1 MKGKIHRA
9 TVTDADLNYEGSL
22 TVDMDLVD
30 AAGMRVYEKVSVVNV
45 NNGARFETYII
56 EGKRGSGEICLYGA
70 AARLGMN
77 GDKIII
83 ITYAQVE
90 EKELASDYT
99 PKVVHVDVKN
109 RKRLILPKNNIP
121 YLSSGFLRPI

>member
-1 MKGKIHRA
+1 MQITVMKGKIHRA

-56 EGKRGSGEICLYGA
+56 EGKRGSGEICLNGA
-70 AARLGMN
+70 AARLGMK
-77 GDKIII
+77 GDKVII

-90 EKELASDYT
+90 EKELPPNYT
-99 PKVVHVDVKN
+99 PKVVHVDENN
-109 RKRLILPKNNIP
+109 RKR
-121 YLSSGFLRPI
+121 

>member
-56 EGKRGSGEICLYGA
+56 EGKRGSGEICLNGA
-70 AARLGMN
+70 AARLGM
-77 GDKIII
+77 
-83 ITYAQVE
+83 
-90 EKELASDYT
+90 
-99 PKVVHVDVKN
+99 KVI
-109 RKRLILPKNNIP
+109 R
-121 YLSSGFLRPI
+121 SSSSLMLK